1 MEARRAVDAVA
12 IEQRQRRVAEIGRA
26 IDERLRERRAL
37 EKAEGGRGVKL
48 DVKTKRFRF
57 NVNGQGSHLNF
68 NLTSNFHPLKARTS
82 QAPERC

>member
-1 MEARRAVDAVA
+1 
-12 IEQRQRRVAEIGRA
+12 
-26 IDERLRERRAL
+26 
-37 EKAEGGRGVKL
+37 VKL